1 MNTDIGEYIVGA
13 YLQIIKGC
21 DLVCYNLRISE
32 GKLKGLNELDVLGLD
47 LKNKT
52 AYLCEVTTHIK
63 GLLYKNNNQTIKK
76 IKDKYNFQKKY
87 ANKCLPK
94 YFKKEYMFW
103 SPVVPKGKLTKVFNK
118 NKKFNGLKFVI
129 NEKYTECINELREK
143 AKELSNDTG
152 NTAFRLLQIIE
163 HLKNKQLEK

>member
-1 MNTDIGEYIVGA
+1 MTTDIG
-13 YLQIIKGC
+13 
-21 DLVCYNLRISE
+21 
-32 GKLKGLNELDVLGLD
+32 
-47 LKNKT
+47 
-52 AYLCEVTTHIK
+52 
-63 GLLYKNNNQTIKK
+63 
-76 IKDKYNFQKKY
+76 
-87 ANKCLPK
+87 
-94 YFKKEYMFW
+94 EYMFW
-103 SPVVPKGKLTKVFNK
+103 SPVVPEGKLTKVFNK

>member
-1 MNTDIGEYIVGA
+1 MTTDIG
-13 YLQIIKGC
+13 
-21 DLVCYNLRISE
+21 
-32 GKLKGLNELDVLGLD
+32 
-47 LKNKT
+47 
-52 AYLCEVTTHIK
+52 
-63 GLLYKNNNQTIKK
+63 
-76 IKDKYNFQKKY
+76 
-87 ANKCLPK
+87 
-94 YFKKEYMFW
+94 EYMFW
-103 SPVVPKGKLTKVFNK
+103 SPVVPKGKLTEAFNK